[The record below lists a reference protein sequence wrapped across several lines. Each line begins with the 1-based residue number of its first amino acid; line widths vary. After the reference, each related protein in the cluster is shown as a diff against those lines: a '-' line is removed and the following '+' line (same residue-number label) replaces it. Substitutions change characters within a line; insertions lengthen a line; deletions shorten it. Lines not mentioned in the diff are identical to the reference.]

1 MPNYFYNNKP
11 VPESQLLRL
20 SQEKSMSLDEFLK
33 SMPGIEVRE
42 SEAKGIDIA
51 PIESVQDRTTQPNV
65 ITPKVIGDATDLTME
80 DVENIAKRVKKLP
93 PRANEKPNALELRSF
108 IDFLTEEEQK

>member
-20 SQEKSMSLDEFLK
+20 SQEKGMSLDEFLK

-51 PIESVQDRTTQPNV
+51 PIESVQVRTTPPNV

-80 DVENIAKRVKKLP
+80 DVVMTDEERVEFDR
-93 PRANEKPNALELRSF
+93 RA
-108 IDFLTEEEQK
+108 EEQRKKGIEGQK